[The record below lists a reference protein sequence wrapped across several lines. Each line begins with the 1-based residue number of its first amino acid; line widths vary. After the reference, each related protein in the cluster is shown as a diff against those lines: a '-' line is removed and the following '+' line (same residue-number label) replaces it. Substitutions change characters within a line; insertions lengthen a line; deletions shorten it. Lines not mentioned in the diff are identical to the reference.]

1 VHIYEWYDWGEFEE
15 VGAAYLPENAI
26 FENNPV

>member
-1 VHIYEWYDWGEFEE
+1 LGEFEE